1 MEGRN
6 QDQTER
12 GFSAT
17 NLCRFLVR
25 KGGHRAART
34 GRRRQHHVGVRL
46 SAYRVDLS
54 AIVELC
60 RGFTRGRARGRA
72 AEDVL
77 RQRTKAVRD
86 RVSTM
91 LNNSFISVDDHVQ
104 EHPEVW
110 TKRLSR

>member
-6 QDQTER
+6 QDQTKR

-34 GRRRQHHVGVRL
+34 GRNRQYHVGVRL

-77 RQRTKAVRD
+77 RQRTKAVRG
-86 RVSTM
+86 RVSM
-91 LNNSFISVDDHVQ
+91 ASSHWFISVEGPVQ
-104 EHPEVW
+104 EARE
-110 TKRLSR
+110 